1 MVVLVLWMVRT
12 TRWCSDVPLCACV
25 SDFVTQAQMQS
36 GLVTQPLQR
45 GCLHKE
51 LTSVQLKVSL
61 QGCVFQLD
69 DQETAVVCVLKHYF
83 FFFLLFITYY

>member
-1 MVVLVLWMVRT
+1 MDGENNKMVQR
-12 TRWCSDVPLCACV
+12 CSSVCICV

-83 FFFLLFITYY
+83 FFFFAFYNLLLMIRN